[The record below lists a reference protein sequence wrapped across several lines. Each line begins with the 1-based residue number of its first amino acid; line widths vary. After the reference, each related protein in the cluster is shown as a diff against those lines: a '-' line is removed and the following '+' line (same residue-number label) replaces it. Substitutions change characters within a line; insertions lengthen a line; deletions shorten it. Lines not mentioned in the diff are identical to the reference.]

1 MPTDGN
7 SRRQFIKGGAV
18 AFAAVPL
25 GAAGTY
31 GVKAGASWRRLY
43 TANRLIS
50 DYLHN
55 HAVTKLQIGAGA
67 ATGAAKGFEDWLNTD
82 IEPAAGEA
90 YLDATKRFP
99 IPDRSLSY
107 IFAEQLLEHLSY
119 RDGLSML
126 GECYRTL
133 KRGGKIRLATPD
145 LLKYIQL
152 FRDAKD
158 DEMREYLKAKTRTDY
173 YSEPLPQTISPECVV
188 LNYEMRSWGHQFL
201 YDPPTLR
208 ESLERAGFQ
217 SIREFPSGE
226 SDDPALAGL
235 EIRHKA
241 ALHVMNDYETMVF
254 QAVRA

>member
-1 MPTDGN
+1 M
-7 SRRQFIKGGAV
+7 
-18 AFAAVPL
+18 PL
-25 GAAGTY
+25 GAVSTY
-31 GVKAGASWRRLY
+31 SIKAGASWRLY

-67 ATGAAKGFEDWLNTD
+67 
-82 IEPAAGEA
+82 
-90 YLDATKRFP
+90 
-99 IPDRSLSY
+99 
-107 IFAEQLLEHLSY
+107 
-119 RDGLSML
+119 
-126 GECYRTL
+126 
-133 KRGGKIRLATPD
+133 
-145 LLKYIQL
+145 
-152 FRDAKD
+152 
-158 DEMREYLKAKTRTDY
+158 
-173 YSEPLPQTISPECVV
+173 
-188 LNYEMRSWGHQFL
+188 

-241 ALHVMNDYETMVF
+241 ALHVTNGYETVVF